1 MTRWRATMALVAL
14 ALVASACSRSS
25 GPSDEPTVAPPR
37 PTVAVVEPVQPLVL
51 GALLPAND
59 PVGEPLIAAVDMAVR
74 DINAAGGV
82 MGVEVVLARA
92 DSGADPDVADLAI
105 DRLIIDDGVAAIVGP
120 AAPEVTR
127 QILADVTAAPIL
139 QCAPADTPSE
149 LGADLQDGFYFRTSP
164 ADDLQGEAL
173 AGIVSDFDHNR
184 VAIVSRS
191 DEYGEGLQESFVRAF
206 EDGGGQIVFNE
217 TYSPS
222 TNDFSELVSGVASAG
237 ADAVV
242 VVGLAEGVDI
252 LEGLVAEGIGPDRVP
267 TYISDG
273 VGVAELGRLIDF
285 EEPGIAEGVVG
296 TRPAVAPS
304 SAAEFFSEAFATFAP
319 GVNTDYAARRT
330 TAPSSSPSPPMPP
343 PALTRPKSKSML
355 WTSPEAA
362 SAARRTPPAS
372 PCSTR
377 ERTSTTREPPARSTS
392 KEAASQASAST
403 TYTSTTTE
411 DYRSSSTN

>member
-1 MTRWRATMALVAL
+1 MALVAL

-319 GVNTDYAARRT
+319 GVNTDYAAQ
-330 TAPSSSPSPPMPP
+330 AYDCAIIL
-343 PALTRPKSKSML
+343 ALATH
-355 WTSPEAA
+355 AA
-362 SAARRTPPAS
+362 SSIDPAEIKEHVVDV
-372 PCSTR
+372 TR
-377 ERTSTTREPPARSTS
+377 GGERCETYASCLALLDAGADIDYEGASGSIDLKRGGEPSVGIYDVYEYDDRGLQVVVD
-392 KEAASQASAST
+392 EL
-403 TYTSTTTE
+403 
-411 DYRSSSTN
+411 RFG